1 MEVIGKSIFNILAIN
16 PGSTSTKVALFSDE
30 DCVFTENL
38 SHSAEEIIRYTR
50 IADQFPMRLS
60 ALEIMLKTHSVILES
75 LHAIVGRG
83 GLLRAVQGGTYR
95 VNDLMLDELKKAE
108 RGEHASNL
116 GGLLAHAIA
125 QKMQLPAFI
134 VDPVVV
140 DELEEVARIS
150 GLPQIQR
157 RSIFHALNQKA
168 VARAVASK
176 LGKKYRDINLII
188 AHCGGGI
195 SVGSHKKGRVVDV
208 NNALDG
214 DGPFAPE
221 RAGGLP
227 SGQLAE
233 LCYSG
238 RYTLSDIKKMLTGQG
253 GMVAYLGTQ
262 NLYEVKRR
270 IASGDSDAHKIFE
283 AMAYQVAKQ
292 IGAMAAVLLGEV
304 HAVVLTGGLASDA
317 DFVRLISE
325 RIRWI
330 GQIFVFP
337 GEQEMLS
344 LVQGA
349 LRVLNNLESAK
360 IY

>member
-1 MEVIGKSIFNILAIN
+1 MKVIEKTIFNILAIN

-30 DCVFTENL
+30 DCVFIENL
-38 SHSAEEIIRYTR
+38 SHSAEEIGRYAR
-50 IADQFPMRLS
+50 IADQFSMRLS
-60 ALEIMLKTHSVILES
+60 AIEMMLKTHNVILES

-83 GLLRAVQGGTYR
+83 GLLRAVQGGTYL
-95 VNDLMLDELKKAE
+95 VNDLMLDELKEAE

-125 QKMQLPAFI
+125 QKMHIPAFI

-168 VARAVASK
+168 VAHAVAHK
-176 LGKKYRDINLII
+176 LGKKYHEINLII

-195 SVGSHKKGRVVDV
+195 SVGCHKKGRVVDV

-227 SGQLAE
+227 SGQLVE

-238 RYTLSDIKKMLTGQG
+238 L
-253 GMVAYLGTQ
+253 
-262 NLYEVKRR
+262 
-270 IASGDSDAHKIFE
+270 
-283 AMAYQVAKQ
+283 
-292 IGAMAAVLLGEV
+292 
-304 HAVVLTGGLASDA
+304 
-317 DFVRLISE
+317 
-325 RIRWI
+325 
-330 GQIFVFP
+330 
-337 GEQEMLS
+337 
-344 LVQGA
+344 
-349 LRVLNNLESAK
+349 
-360 IY
+360 